1 MSFKLGTVILIP
13 FPFSDLTG
21 LKQRPALVISSEES
35 QRETKQII
43 CMMITSA
50 KPVFSTD
57 YNLISWQESG
67 LVKPSIIK
75 VNRVFT
81 INMDLVKRVLG
92 EVPTANMNDIKSM
105 LLGIT
110 ESEDHER
117 WPPPTGGFFIRPY
130 TLLRWSMSCMCHV
143 TCAGGWQLPYG

>member
-35 QRETKQII
+35 QQETNQVI

-50 KPVFSTD
+50 KPVYSTD

-67 LVKPSIIK
+67 LLKPSIIK

-81 INMDLVKRVLG
+81 INKDLVKRELG
-92 EVPTANMNDIKSM
+92 ELPRKRELNRS
-105 LLGIT
+105 IT
-110 ESEDHER
+110 
-117 WPPPTGGFFIRPY
+117 
-130 TLLRWSMSCMCHV
+130 LSC
-143 TCAGGWQLPYG
+143 LSN